1 MKRATSLTPV
11 FFWALVFLGCALFW
25 SDDFGLVLRDGFA
38 AFTLLY
44 VVTIATIFLCNR
56 VFLERTSPLGGPRA
70 TVYWLSVV
78 YTVATVG
85 IPMFGVWF
93 AATTPLT
100 PDISG
105 GVYVILL
112 GLSPFLVSALVTY
125 YACVEK
131 IVEEA
136 RWSPEQAGG
145 AKTSN
150 RTLLS
155 PVADLTRLCFGRI
168 TILISILT
176 IGRKATDDQLV
187 ETSDSGVF
195 GVVGLMFAFFGFI
208 YLYAWAFPIEA
219 FSNHDASR
227 YSGDGG
233 EIGLFAL
240 DNFLKAIAGDFPEL
254 AGLSLTQLSHNTS
267 NLLMTTV
274 IGVFRLMIP
283 LAVLLILVGRPAR
296 SNDQS

>member
-11 FFWALVFLGCALFW
+11 LFWAVVFCGCALLW
-25 SDDFGLVLRDGFA
+25 SDDFGLPLQDGFL
-38 AFTLLY
+38 AFSLLY
-44 VVTIATIFLCNR
+44 VVAIATIFLCNK
-56 VFLERTSPLGGPRA
+56 VFLERASAIGGARA
-70 TVYWLSVV
+70 TVYWLSVA
-78 YTVATVG
+78 YTVITVG
-85 IPMFGVWF
+85 VPLFGVWF
-93 AATTPLT
+93 AATTSLR
-100 PDISG
+100 PDVSG
-105 GVYVILL
+105 GVYVITL
-112 GLSPFLVSALVTY
+112 GLTPFLVSAMVTY

-136 RWSPEQAGG
+136 NWSPGEAGS
-145 AKTSN
+145 AKASH

-155 PVADLTRLCFGRI
+155 PIADLIRLCFGRI

-176 IGRKATDDQLV
+176 IGRKATDDKLV

-195 GVVGLMFAFFGFI
+195 GLVGLTCAFYGFVF
-208 YLYAWAFPIEA
+208 LYAWAFPIQA
-219 FSNHDASR
+219 FANHDASR
-227 YSGDGG
+227 YRGDSE

-254 AGLSLTQLSHNTS
+254 AGLSLTDLSHNTS
-267 NLLMTTV
+267 DLLITTV

-296 SNDQS
+296 TVNRS